1 MNDNLKS
8 GMELLD
14 FNLGSNP
21 KDNADIGLSTAVDLA
36 MAAKSAYNGAKT
48 MSLPAFTKSTQIAS
62 TAYIQDILKNDE
74 VLPDVLQCAQQLY
87 TAWILA
93 AINLNNF
100 IDGTSTKVKDAL
112 ALIASESFK
121 NMNLTHIFTEDI
133 INGLENFSGIATEDT
148 KLVAKAN
155 QDLNKDV
162 KLPVGRTVE
171 LEIKG
176 VSGQSNTINVHV
188 SVYPQFIPESIS
200 HTVVKLGKQE
210 LLRERWFKVKTGE
223 YKFFKDFLFELNRRK
238 DIKRAIKD
246 DSTGLL
252 LSIIQKQESAFG
264 RWIQKVWASAYNQI
278 ARKNVNIS
286 QNIANSIYIFNK
298 ADFDYWCKE
307 SNIKMNVPSSR
318 DELMYRLMA
327 MMIVVIDPDFR
338 SVEMYFNGI
347 SNFGEY
353 TYSQISTQSKSEKYD
368 LAYIMQSFSKTNAPR
383 F

>member
-1 MNDNLKS
+1 MNDKLET
-8 GMELLD
+8 GMEL
-14 FNLGSNP
+14 FNINIGSNP
-21 KDNADIGLSTAVDLA
+21 KDNADIALSTAVDLA
-36 MAAKSAYNGAKT
+36 MAAKSTYNDAKT
-48 MSLPAFTKSTQIAS
+48 YSLPAFTKSTQIAS
-62 TAYIQDILKNDE
+62 TVYIQDILKNDE
-74 VLPDVLQCAQQLY
+74 ILPDTLQCAQQLY

-93 AINLNNF
+93 AINLNNY

-112 ALIASESFK
+112 ALIASEAFK
-121 NMNLTHIFTEDI
+121 NMNLVHIPTEDI
-133 INGLENFSGIATEDT
+133 INGLENFSGMEATIT
-148 KLVAKAN
+148 AKSS
-155 QDLNKDV
+155 QDLTKDV

-176 VSGQSNTINVHV
+176 VNGQKNTINVQV
-188 SVYPQFIPESIS
+188 NVFPQFIPESIS
-200 HTVVKLGKQE
+200 HTVIKLGKQE
-210 LLRERWFKVKTGE
+210 LLRERWFKVRTGE
-223 YKFFKDFLFELNRRK
+223 YRFFRDFLFELNRRK

-252 LSIIQKQESAFG
+252 LSIIQKQESSFG

-278 ARKNVNIS
+278 AKKNTNIS
-286 QNIANSIYIFNK
+286 QNIANSIYVFNK

-307 SNIKMNVPSSR
+307 SNIRINLPSSR
-318 DELMYRLMA
+318 DELMMRLMA

-347 SNFGEY
+347 ANSGEY
-353 TYSQISTQSKSEKYD
+353 TYNQISTQSKSEKYD